1 MGRVTIIE
9 NGREGRV
16 EYREGPNTI
25 SGHWEFGGD
34 DVVTIVSMG
43 SRAEWQRSHMWAVD
57 QRASILRAVADEVIR
72 QRAPSCTAEIDEQTG
87 RIVLRQARGGASFAR
102 AAPSSDQANAAAFV
116 HRLRGVREMFALGVL
131 AIVLIGGGLLW
142 LGQRAITVAP
152 TTGVPLNE
160 SLRFDSSDPAR
171 PGGVATLIQTTDPH
185 FRDLSGRGGNATT
198 SISILLTPLDG
209 SEPRL
214 VPVVGRLTSHG
225 YSLARIMGGDGRTVW
240 FDAMGFY
247 GVRLDDFTLVTPNDL
262 RAANPDLDATW
273 WDDPRGMDIIAG
285 KLHVM
290 RIDRS
295 AAVDVDPETWK
306 ATPATPKPSNARF
319 ERREVADHLAAGVL
333 TAPGAWLGLHSQDEL
348 AGDFKPGKWIK
359 AVESAGEA
367 RVTRRLSKAVLEVSS
382 DGDRYRV
389 RTIAPLN
396 ETEFLEA
403 AFLRMHHKS
412 EPLRLGNPDSAL
424 MVHTS
429 TQGQARTLV
438 VSRVDYDGNLI
449 WSTDTG
455 LDRFQLKQILPGAEV
470 VAFVGTRPPVP
481 DKLSEP
487 LVVLVKS
494 DTGKLTSHTLWR

>member
-1 MGRVTIIE
+1 
-9 NGREGRV
+9 
-16 EYREGPNTI
+16 
-25 SGHWEFGGD
+25 
-34 DVVTIVSMG
+34 
-43 SRAEWQRSHMWAVD
+43 
-57 QRASILRAVADEVIR
+57 
-72 QRAPSCTAEIDEQTG
+72 
-87 RIVLRQARGGASFAR
+87 
-102 AAPSSDQANAAAFV
+102 
-116 HRLRGVREMFALGVL
+116 
-131 AIVLIGGGLLW
+131 
-142 LGQRAITVAP
+142 
-152 TTGVPLNE
+152 
-160 SLRFDSSDPAR
+160 LRFDSSDPAR

-225 YSLARIMGGDGRTVW
+225 YNLARIMGSDGRTVW

-285 KLHVM
+285 KLHIM

-306 ATPATPKPSNARF
+306 ATPATPKPSNTRF
-319 ERREVADHLAAGVL
+319 ERRELADHLAAGVL
-333 TAPGAWLGLHSQDEL
+333 TAPGAWFGLHSPDEL

-367 RVTRRLSKAVLEVSS
+367 RVARRLSKAVLEASS

-389 RTIAPLN
+389 RTIAPLH

-403 AFLRMHHKS
+403 AFLRMDEKS
-412 EPLRLGNPDSAL
+412 EPLRMKNPDGAL
-424 MVHTS
+424 MIHTS
-429 TQGQARTLV
+429 APGQARTLV
-438 VSRVDYDGNLI
+438 VSRVDYEGNLL

-455 LDRFQLKQILPGAEV
+455 LDRFQLKQILPGTKV
-470 VAFVGTRPPVP
+470 LAFVGTRPPIP

-487 LVVLVKS
+487 LVVLVES